1 MFGMMTADFGHGV
14 VIVNTAQ
21 LNTRKS
27 VLRLCVGSNSPRVGS
42 DV

>member
-27 VLRLCVGSNSPRVGS
+27 VLRSCVGSNSPRGGS